1 MKGPLDRT
9 KVVLRHLPPTISQS
23 NLVEHVDSRFAGR
36 YRWLSFRPGKS
47 RLRFQTSSPYPYA
60 IFAICV
66 TEAIHLQDF
75 SFGSCVICLKFLDM
89 PNGLKHLIYSRAYID
104 FIQPEDVI
112 EFADFFNG
120 HVFVNEKGTQFKTI
134 VEYAPSQRVPK
145 QWSKKDGREGTI
157 LKDPEYLEFLHFLA
171 KPVENLPSA
180 EIQLERKEAER
191 AGAPKDAP
199 IVTPLME
206 YVRQKRAAKGG
217 ARRIVM
223 NGKSTRRA
231 GGMSSRNPVSGKRTS
246 TTMYVLRENSKGVIS
261 KDKSTYLL
269 CQKQDDQNLE
279 DNSVNLSALSRS
291 DSAEGG
297 SGGSGYT
304 EMGKKKILLLK
315 GKEKE
320 ICNVSGG
327 PSLQQ
332 NAATPAKSS
341 HISPPFK
348 QNQQKREASGRIIR
362 SILLNRDN
370 RQNQPTSGSQSE
382 LRIQPSNQDR
392 DKRPPRPPSV
402 QSFPKDSNG
411 APEDKVVNN
420 DLHAIHT
427 EKQERPKRNKDRPDR
442 GVWTPLRRSDGSHG
456 SNDSLSSSTSQT
468 SQVVDSAEEI
478 HVDMKNDMLMTRG
491 GEYRP
496 IGSGR
501 GSRYS
506 DNGSYR
512 HGGRRGSV
520 YSIKDA
526 DGSSVLEGKPSKR
539 GGSYEN
545 DICAGKPEAD
555 VIVIGSGIGGLCCGA
570 LLARYNQ
577 DVLVLESHDLPGGA
591 AHSFEIKGYKFDSG
605 PSLFSGFQSRG
616 PQANPL
622 AQVLDALGESLP
634 CAKYDSW
641 MVYVPEGEFLSR
653 IGPTEFFKDLQTYAG
668 PDAVQEWR
676 KLLDA
681 ILPLSAAAMA
691 LPPLS
696 IRGDLG
702 VLSTA
707 GARYALPLL
716 KSFAQMGPQ
725 GALSATKLLRPFS
738 EIVDSLELKDPFI
751 RNWVDL
757 LAFLLAG
764 VKSDGVLSA
773 EMIYMFSE
781 WYKPGC
787 CLEYPIH
794 GSGALVDAL
803 VRGLTKFNGR
813 LSLKSHVE
821 NIIVEDGRA
830 IGVKLRGGQFVRAKK
845 AVVSNASMWDTLNLL
860 PKELV
865 PKSYQERI
873 KTTPQCE
880 SFMHLHLGFD
890 AKDIREDLGIH
901 HIVVNDWERGVD
913 ADQNV
918 VLISVP
924 SVLSPDLAPPGK
936 HVLHAYT
943 PGTEPFE
950 LWEGLDRRSNEYK
963 ELKNRRSE
971 VMWKGVERALGS
983 GFSRDKCEVKLVGT
997 PLTHQRF
1004 LRRNRGTYGPAIK
1017 AGENTFPGHSTPIA
1031 QLLCCGD
1038 STFPGIGVPAVAAS
1052 GAIVANS
1059 LVSVSQHSELL
1070 DAVGI

>member
-36 YRWLSFRPGKS
+36 YRWLVFRPGKS
-47 RLRFQTSSPYPYA
+47 S
-60 IFAICV
+60 
-66 TEAIHLQDF
+66 
-75 SFGSCVICLKFLDM
+75 
-89 PNGLKHLIYSRAYID
+89 LKHPKYSRAYIE
-104 FIQPEDVI
+104 FNKPEDVI
-112 EFADFFNG
+112 EFAEFFNG

-157 LKDPEYLEFLHFLA
+157 LKDPEYLEFLEFLA
-171 KPVENLPSA
+171 KPIENLPSA

-191 AGAPKDAP
+191 AGAPKDVP
-199 IVTPLME
+199 IVTPLMD
-206 YVRQKRAAKGG
+206 YVRQRRAAKGG
-217 ARRIVM
+217 ARRSM
-223 NGKSTRRA
+223 SNGKQARRA
-231 GGMSSRNPVSGKRTS
+231 SGVSSRNPSKRGSDKRRAS
-246 TTMYVLRENSKGVIS
+246 TTMYVLRDSSKIVSSIDSSSNSLVP
-261 KDKSTYLL
+261 
-269 CQKQDDQNLE
+269 KQDDQQLV
-279 DNSVNLSALSRS
+279 DKSGSAAMSRNIS
-291 DSAEGG
+291 SLGESGFWRFISAE
-297 SGGSGYT
+297 
-304 EMGKKKILLLK
+304 
-315 GKEKE
+315 
-320 ICNVSGG
+320 
-327 PSLQQ
+327 
-332 NAATPAKSS
+332 NATTPAKTSQTS
-341 HISPPFK
+341 ALPK
-348 QNQQKREASGRIIR
+348 QNQQREGSGRIIR
-362 SILLNRDN
+362 SILLNRDT
-370 RQNQPTSGSQSE
+370 RQNQPSSRSQLE
-382 LRIQPSNQDR
+382 LRIQSSNQDR
-392 DKRPPRPPSV
+392 DKKPPRPPTV
-402 QSFPKDSNG
+402 QLSQKDTNG
-411 APEDKVVNN
+411 APEDKVVPN
-420 DLHAIHT
+420 DLPAVHM
-427 EKQERPKRNKDRPDR
+427 EKQERRTRNKDRPDR

-456 SNDSLSSSTSQT
+456 SDESLSSA
-468 SQVVDSAEEI
+468 SQVLDSAEGTRVEKK
-478 HVDMKNDMLMTRG
+478 HEMLVARG

-496 IGSGR
+496 GGSGR
-501 GSRYS
+501 GSHYS
-506 DNGSYR
+506 VDNGSYR
-512 HGGRRGSV
+512 HGGRRGSA
-520 YSIKDA
+520 YNAKDA
-526 DGSSVLEGKPSKR
+526 EVSSNVEGKSLKR
-539 GGSYEN
+539 GGSSGYETSVGPKVEFWHIVFLVYGLWRRTMRAWKTVEALKFCLN
-545 DICAGKPEAD
+545 ATGKPEAD

-577 DVLVLESHDLPGGA
+577 DVLVLESHDRPGGA
-591 AHSFEIKGYKFDSG
+591 AHSFEIKDYKFDSG

-634 CAKYDSW
+634 CATYDSW
-641 MVYVPEGEFLSR
+641 MVYIPEGEFLSR
-653 IGPTEFFKDLQTYAG
+653 IGPTDFFKDLQTYAG
-668 PDAVQEWR
+668 PDAEKEWR

-681 ILPLSAAAMA
+681 ILPLSTAAMA

-696 IRGDLG
+696 IRGDWG

-707 GARYALPLL
+707 GARYAPSLL

-725 GALSATKLLRPFS
+725 GALGATKLLRPFS
-738 EIVDSLELKDPFI
+738 EIINSLGLKDPFI

-764 VKSDGVLSA
+764 VKSDGILSA

-787 CLEYPIH
+787 CLEYPLH
-794 GSGALVDAL
+794 GSGAVVDAL
-803 VRGLTKFNGR
+803 VRGLEKFNGR
-813 LSLKSHVE
+813 LSLRSHVE
-821 NIIVEDGRA
+821 NIVVEDGRA

-860 PKELV
+860 PKEVV
-865 PKSYQERI
+865 PKPYQERI
-873 KTTPQCE
+873 QTTPQCE

-890 AKDIREDLGIH
+890 AEGIREDLGIH

-963 ELKNRRSE
+963 ELKAQRSE
-971 VMWKGVERALGS
+971 VMWKAVERALGP
-983 GFSRDKCEVKLVGT
+983 GFDREKCEVKLVGT

-1004 LRRNRGTYGPAIK
+1004 LRRNRGTYGPAVK
-1017 AGENTFPGHSTPIA
+1017 AGKGSFPGHSTPIP
-1031 QLLCCGD
+1031 QLFCCGD